1 MRGSRIVPTGSA
13 PLSQLTRNRSSSYSK
28 FDLKKFLILKEKGR
42 RRASLSTTL
51 FYKFNKVIFN
61 QKNCKTIFSDK
72 FSNFKIIIYFF
83 NILMVKVTCRVTSRQ
98 PSNVDYWLH
107 KELGESIIDPWNDLV
122 HWTYLSL
129 SIYAHPKIIQLD
141 LHTYPFSRR
150 SHLPPITC
158 KISAQKTLIS
168 ISWVDVHRDQR
179 WADRYQF
186 WITERKSNGGRRNK
200 IQQSQEIDH
209 ICSVD

>member
-1 MRGSRIVPTGSA
+1 MERDKNTSEIRIDPQDSIMDRYYIGRRRQDKVYIKRHRNSPVSICTYNIPILLFIFTHKEFSVMRGARIVPTGSA

-98 PSNVDYWLH
+98 PSNVDY
-107 KELGESIIDPWNDLV
+107 
-122 HWTYLSL
+122 
-129 SIYAHPKIIQLD
+129 
-141 LHTYPFSRR
+141 
-150 SHLPPITC
+150 
-158 KISAQKTLIS
+158 
-168 ISWVDVHRDQR
+168 
-179 WADRYQF
+179 
-186 WITERKSNGGRRNK
+186 
-200 IQQSQEIDH
+200 
-209 ICSVD
+209 